1 MIKQLTVIFLLAVT
15 FVSCSDTDTTKP
27 VFELISPAEADTF
40 YFTDTIIFRATF
52 NDDRELNQ
60 YRVEVKNN
68 FTEYPDSIIGWKMV
82 LTDILHGT
90 EETIELELV
99 IPDTISGGNYFVMA
113 KCLDLDGNEAAA
125 DTARIIIQ

>member
-27 VFELISPAEADTF
+27 VFDLISPAEADTF
-40 YFTDTIIFRATF
+40 YLTDTIIFRATF